1 VKLPVI
7 AVATDFST
15 RSDRAIRRAELLAE
29 QAGHDLLL
37 VHVIDDDQPQR
48 LIDAAWASCDELL
61 REFRETI
68 ASRSGLTVRTS
79 LRTGEDFQQI
89 PLAAQEAKA
98 ELIVMGPHRRQIT
111 CSIVRGTTAERTI
124 RRSTVPV
131 LVANAPPAS
140 PYKRVLFSAKLD
152 AASTASI
159 RRFQNSPYLGD
170 ADRMLLHVYD
180 SIDKEMLSRAMV
192 PGDERQ
198 NRLAQDKLLA
208 SEALTRFID
217 EHGLNIDHPIV
228 RESCGR
234 VAADI
239 LAVAAERQADLVTVA
254 PGAKSV
260 FEVAILG
267 RVSLAVLRQAECDVL
282 ILPAK

>member
-1 VKLPVI
+1 
-7 AVATDFST
+7 
-15 RSDRAIRRAELLAE
+15 
-29 QAGHDLLL
+29 
-37 VHVIDDDQPQR
+37 
-48 LIDAAWASCDELL
+48 
-61 REFRETI
+61 
-68 ASRSGLTVRTS
+68 
-79 LRTGEDFQQI
+79 
-89 PLAAQEAKA
+89 
-98 ELIVMGPHRRQIT
+98 
-111 CSIVRGTTAERTI
+111 
-124 RRSTVPV
+124 V